1 MADENPHQ
9 FSTQTT
15 GVTFA
20 QITDNT
26 DFPHTGLIK
35 ALSLMAKGNMAV
47 KGSATDF
54 DITQATSGNVIV
66 VKSGKIY
73 RNGALHTIPS
83 GGADTNFTSSAF
95 NTTADVGSL
104 YHLLVADS
112 SNTLQ
117 IRKLS
122 DATTADKVPE
132 YTEGDTIIAVIMFNS
147 STAALG
153 SMQIQFLTTGKDEN
167 NLSIGYNASG
177 YTEAMS
183 IEGSGTRTLFKNKV
197 ADADIRFVLADNT
210 ADERFEIYSD
220 DDSDGD
226 EGDTALFTVNGLGAT
241 SIAGT
246 VNLGSVAN
254 AGTDTDKFLVLD
266 SGGNVD
272 FRTGTEVRSDI
283 GAGTLSAESD
293 TLDTVTG
300 RGATTANDIVV
311 GNATVNTITSSVNQN
326 ISYEVVD
333 ASNPTISGGK
343 TVVYVHDISSL
354 SNTLQ
359 LPPPASGNILYI
371 QNFFTNTI
379 TIVGNPLINENNT
392 THPKITAP
400 NTITL
405 EPFEH
410 VTLQSVTDSV
420 PPLVTGHYIISD
432 GDKDRSANYATA
444 AQGVKADS
452 ALQTNSLVRY
462 GLTSDLTLT
471 SGSRETFT
479 RNLFTGYA
487 EDSNVVTWTGSS
499 ADITLKGAGIFEVNL
514 YGYFAADTANSNLEF
529 DLSIGDGTQSN
540 RYAYYRNIIN
550 LNSVVRMSQFTTA
563 TIKTTADTVINL
575 SGYIVWT
582 GGNRKLVKTGSNDP
596 YSTATPQYTGFTI
609 RKVA

>member
-1 MADENPHQ
+1 MADNNPHQ

-15 GVTFA
+15 NVTFA
-20 QITDNT
+20 QITDDT

-35 ALSLMAKGNMAV
+35 ALSLIGKGNMAL

-54 DITQATSGNVIV
+54 DITQATTGNVVV

-73 RNGALHTIPS
+73 RDGALHTIPS
-83 GGADTNFTSSAF
+83 SGADTDFTSSAF
-95 NTTADVGSL
+95 DTSTGGNSY

-117 IRKLS
+117 IRKHGS
-122 DATTADKVPE
+122 STANKVPE

-147 STAALG
+147 TSAPLG

-183 IEGSGTRTLFKNKV
+183 IEGNATRTLFKNKV

-293 TLDTVTG
+293 TLDSVTG
-300 RGATTANDIVV
+300 RGSTTGNDITAA
-311 GNATVNTITSSVNQN
+311 NIASTVNQN
-326 ISYEVVD
+326 VSYVLHNAGIGPVMTG
-333 ASNPTISGGK
+333 AH
-343 TVVYVHDISSL
+343 TVNYIHDITAL
-354 SNTLQ
+354 SNAIQ
-359 LPPPASGNILYI
+359 LPVPASGNIIYI
-371 QNFFTNTI
+371 KNIFTNPI
-379 TIVGNPLINENNT
+379 TIAGNPLINLGDT
-392 THPKITAP
+392 THPKITAT
-400 NTITL
+400 NVITL
-405 EPFEH
+405 APFEH
-410 VTLQSVTDSV
+410 VTLQAVNDSQA
-420 PPLVTGHYIISD
+420 PLAVGHMIISD
-432 GDKDRSANYATA
+432 
-444 AQGVKADS
+444 
-452 ALQTNSLVRY
+452 
-462 GLTSDLTLT
+462 
-471 SGSRETFT
+471 
-479 RNLFTGYA
+479 
-487 EDSNVVTWTGSS
+487 
-499 ADITLKGAGIFEVNL
+499 
-514 YGYFAADTANSNLEF
+514 
-529 DLSIGDGTQSN
+529 
-540 RYAYYRNIIN
+540 
-550 LNSVVRMSQFTTA
+550 
-563 TIKTTADTVINL
+563 
-575 SGYIVWT
+575 
-582 GGNRKLVKTGSNDP
+582 
-596 YSTATPQYTGFTI
+596 
-609 RKVA
+609 